1 MNKKF
6 MFVALGYL
14 LLLAA
19 LGFALDIGIVAN
31 QALQQG
37 PASVALGKGRQRL
50 HVPEGYSALM
60 TAYSVPNTNSTT

>member
-19 LGFALDIGIVAN
+19 LGFALDASIVTFTLSREA
-31 QALQQG
+31 G
-37 PASVALGKGRQRL
+37 
-50 HVPEGYSALM
+50 
-60 TAYSVPNTNSTT
+60 